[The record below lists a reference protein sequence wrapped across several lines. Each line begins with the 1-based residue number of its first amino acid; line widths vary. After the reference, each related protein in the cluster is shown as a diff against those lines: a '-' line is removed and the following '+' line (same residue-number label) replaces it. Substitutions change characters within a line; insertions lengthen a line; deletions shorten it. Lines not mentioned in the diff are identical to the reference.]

1 MTATPAA
8 APARRPAPRR
18 PAPRRPLATSAWH
31 AGMILLVL
39 LLLYPVLWL
48 LTASV
53 KPTSEILSSISL
65 VPSRLAPE
73 NYGAAFDGIAG
84 ISVWRFFGNSLI
96 VAIGAVV
103 GNLIS
108 CSLAA
113 YAFARLRF
121 RLRGPLFALT
131 LLTIMLPYHV
141 VLIPQYTI
149 FQKLDLVGSFVPLIL
164 PKLLA
169 TDAFFVFLMVQFIRG
184 LPRELDEA
192 AEIDGCGPI
201 AIFRYV
207 ILPLLKPALVTT
219 TIFTFIWTWNDFFS
233 QLVYL
238 NDPETYTLPLALR
251 LFIDQTSESA
261 FGPMFA
267 MSVLSILPVICF
279 FLAFQRYLVE
289 GIATSGLKG

>member
-1 MTATPAA
+1 MTTYPQS
-8 APARRPAPRR
+8 RTTGSRLRG
-18 PAPRRPLATSAWH
+18 LGWH
-31 AGMILLVL
+31 ALIIAMLL
-39 LLLYPVLWL
+39 LLLYPIVWL

-53 KPTSEILSSISL
+53 KPTDEILSSL
-65 VPSRLAPE
+65 DLFPTRFVPE
-73 NYGAAFDGIAG
+73 NYSTALDGIAG

-96 VAIGAVV
+96 VAVGAVL

-121 RLRGPLFALT
+121 KLRGPLFALT

-149 FQKLDLVGSFVPLIL
+149 FQKLDLVGTFVPLIL

-169 TDAFFVFLMVQFIRG
+169 TDAFFIFLMVQFIRG
-184 LPRELDEA
+184 LPRELDDA
-192 AEIDGCGPI
+192 AEIDGCGPVLT
-201 AIFRYV
+201 FRYV

-267 MSVLSILPVICF
+267 MSVLSIVPVVLF

>member
-1 MTATPAA
+1 MTSQTATATTG
-8 APARRPAPRR
+8 RRLRG
-18 PAPRRPLATSAWH
+18 LGWH
-31 AGMILLVL
+31 ALIIAMLV
-39 LLLYPVLWL
+39 LLLYPVAWL

-53 KPTSEILSSISL
+53 KPTDEILSSL
-65 VPSRLAPE
+65 DLLPSRFVPE
-73 NYGAAFDGIAG
+73 NYGTALDGVAG
-84 ISVWRFFGNSLI
+84 ISVWRFFGNSVI
-96 VAIGAVV
+96 VAVGAVL

-149 FQKLDLVGSFVPLIL
+149 FQKLDLVGTFVPLIL

-169 TDAFFVFLMVQFIRG
+169 TDAFFIFLMVQFIRG
-184 LPRELDEA
+184 LPRELDDA
-192 AEIDGCGPI
+192 AEIDGCGPVLT
-201 AIFRYV
+201 FRYV

-267 MSVLSILPVICF
+267 MSVLSIVPVVLF

>member
-1 MTATPAA
+1 MTTYPQSSTTGS
-8 APARRPAPRR
+8 RLRG
-18 PAPRRPLATSAWH
+18 LGWH
-31 AGMILLVL
+31 ALIIAMLL
-39 LLLYPVLWL
+39 LLLYPIVWL

-53 KPTSEILSSISL
+53 KPTDEILSSL
-65 VPSRLAPE
+65 DLLPTRFVPE
-73 NYGAAFDGIAG
+73 NYSTALDGIAG
-84 ISVWRFFGNSLI
+84 ISVWRFFGNSVI
-96 VAIGAVV
+96 VAVGAVL

-149 FQKLDLVGSFVPLIL
+149 FQKLDLVGTFVPLIL

-169 TDAFFVFLMVQFIRG
+169 TDAFFIFLMVQFIRG
-184 LPRELDEA
+184 LPRELDDA
-192 AEIDGCGPI
+192 AEIDGCGPVLT
-201 AIFRYV
+201 FRYV

-267 MSVLSILPVICF
+267 MSVLSIVPVVLF